1 MSLALKEGRM
11 PRRTASSAVAVQS
24 QAGLSPAVQ
33 RRRSPRLQL
42 LGEVHGQIVGIA
54 LPIVVRDLS
63 DGGFSIV
70 TSIDFPADAV
80 HRFELALESDSRP
93 PIQVQARVV
102 HGRLLAGDPEALFV
116 TGFAFTDDQPNA
128 SKADIRALVTELV
141 RETGARKEVSP
152 DASGSERRHD
162 VRLDVLGE
170 LHGEF
175 ESIGIP
181 LVVRDLSLGGCAI
194 ETHAPLEPGSTQ
206 FIRID
211 VYDSVSVTL
220 QVRVVHSRRVSGS
233 LRPPRY
239 VSGLQFIDADRNQIS
254 EMLELL
260 ISSFKPH

>member
-1 MSLALKEGRM
+1 MS
-11 PRRTASSAVAVQS
+11 RRAASSALAVDS
-24 QAGLSPAVQ
+24 QAGLTPAPQ

-42 LGEVHGQIVGIA
+42 LGEVHGQLVGIA
-54 LPIVVRDLS
+54 LPIVVRDIS

-70 TSIDFPADAV
+70 TSIEFPQDAV
-80 HRFELALESDSRP
+80 HRFELALESDARP

-102 HGRLLAGDPEALFV
+102 HGRLLAGDPEVLYV

-128 SKADIRALVTELV
+128 TQADIRALVAELRRTTEA
-141 RETGARKEVSP
+141 RDGAAAEP
-152 DASGSERRHD
+152 SGAERRQD
-162 VRLDVLGE
+162 ARLDVLGE

-175 ESIGIP
+175 ESIGVP

-194 ETHAPLEPGSTQ
+194 ETHSALEAGSTQ

-211 VYDSVSVTL
+211 VYDSISVTL
-220 QVRVVHSRRVSGS
+220 QVRVVHSRRVPGS

-254 EMLELL
+254 EMLSLL
-260 ISSFKPH
+260 ISSFRPN